1 MLFTVVSDLCAML
14 LCRCC
19 LSPPW
24 LCCRPSASRP
34 GPGPRDKHGQQ
45 LNVNA
50 AVGAAVSGAGK
61 VAGAVGSIAVAGAK
75 QLLTGLIPRP
85 PGKVR
90 S

>member
-1 MLFTVVSDLCAML
+1 MNM
-14 LCRCC
+14 
-19 LSPPW
+19 
-24 LCCRPSASRP
+24 
-34 GPGPRDKHGQQ
+34 
-45 LNVNA
+45 NA

-90 S
+90 EGCGIWWGQGGEEWS